1 MLFQPVIYGLIF
13 IGVLLIVEGLYL
25 IFFGKTLRREK
36 RVNRRLS
43 LLQDGRDTEEVL
55 SILRNEREGSSKQMS
70 TPLIGPLIEKAR
82 HANIVLSLRTVIL
95 TLLIICA
102 IAYLLLTVFTGAAL
116 QLRIIIA
123 LLIGYSSLYLWLRNK
138 ARKRI
143 ALFEEQLPD
152 ALDLMVRSLRV
163 GHPINAAVSIVAR
176 EMPDPIGTEF
186 GLIADEATYG
196 MTVNDALDRMAGR
209 VPVPDLRFLAIAVNI
224 QAQSGGNLAE
234 ILDGLSKVI
243 RSRFKLFRK
252 VKAIT
257 AEARWSGWFLSI
269 FPVIALLLVQVVDP
283 EYYDRVSDHPLF
295 LPGTILTFILLI
307 ANIIFMRILV
317 NIKV

>member
-1 MLFQPVIYGLIF
+1 MTYCP
-13 IGVLLIVEGLYL
+13 
-25 IFFGKTLRREK
+25 T
-36 RVNRRLS
+36 
-43 LLQDGRDTEEVL
+43 
-55 SILRNEREGSSKQMS
+55 
-70 TPLIGPLIEKAR
+70 A
-82 HANIVLSLRTVIL
+82 VLSLRIL
-95 TLLIICA
+95 IAVVMGYATL
-102 IAYLLLTVFTGAAL
+102 FM
-116 QLRIIIA
+116 
-123 LLIGYSSLYLWLRNK
+123 WMRNK

-196 MTVNDALDRMAGR
+196 MPVNDALDRMAKR

-243 RSRFKLFRK
+243 RTSLKLTLTW
-252 VKAIT
+252 AIH
-257 AEARWSGWFLSI
+257 LN
-269 FPVIALLLVQVVDP
+269 PV
-283 EYYDRVSDHPLF
+283 EE
-295 LPGTILTFILLI
+295 
-307 ANIIFMRILV
+307 
-317 NIKV
+317 

>member
-1 MLFQPVIYGLIF
+1 MLFQPIIYALIF
-13 IGVLLIVEGLYL
+13 VGILLMVEGVYL
-25 IFFGKTLRREK
+25 IAFGKTLKREK

-43 LLQDGRDTEEVL
+43 LLHEGRDTEEVL
-55 SILRNEREGSSKQMS
+55 SILRSEREGDGKSGSY
-70 TPLIGPLIEKAR
+70 PLIGPMIEMAR
-82 HANIVLSLRTVIL
+82 HANISITPRAIIMVLLATMAVAFIL
-95 TLLIICA
+95 LA
-102 IAYLLLTVFTGAAL
+102 IFTSAAL
-116 QLRIIIA
+116 QIQIVVAIA
-123 LLIGYSSLYLWLRNK
+123 IGYATVYLWIRNK

-163 GHPINAAVSIVAR
+163 GHPINAAISIIAR
-176 EMPDPIGTEF
+176 EMPDPLGTEF

-196 MTVNDALDRMAGR
+196 MTITDALDRMADR
-209 VPVPDLRFLAIAVNI
+209 VPVPDLRFLAIAINI
-224 QAQSGGNLAE
+224 QTTSGGNLAE
-234 ILDGLSKVI
+234 ILDGLSTVI

-269 FPVIALLLVQVVDP
+269 FPVIALLAVQVVQP
-283 EYYDRVSDHPLF
+283 SYYDRVSDHPLF
-295 LPGTILTFILLI
+295 LPGTILTFVLLVV
-307 ANIIFMRILV
+307 NIFFMRILV

>member
-1 MLFQPVIYGLIF
+1 MLFQPIIYALIF
-13 IGVLLIVEGLYL
+13 VGVLLMVEGLYL
-25 IFFGKTLRREK
+25 IAFGKTLKREK
-36 RVNRRLS
+36 KVNRRLT
-43 LLQDGRDTEEVL
+43 LLQEGRDTEEVL
-55 SILRNEREGSSKQMS
+55 TILRQEREGSEKVRSL
-70 TPLIGPLIEKAR
+70 PVIGPLMELAR
-82 HANIVLSLRTVIL
+82 HANIVVTPRIMAAVLVGMMIMSF
-95 TLLIICA
+95 
-102 IAYLLLTVFTGAAL
+102 LLLSIFTGAAL
-116 QLRIIIA
+116 QVRILIA
-123 LLIGYSSLYLWLRNK
+123 VIIGYASIYLWLRNK
-138 ARKRI
+138 AKKRI

-196 MTVNDALDRMAGR
+196 MPVQDALDRMAGR
-209 VPVPDLRFLAIAVNI
+209 VPVPDLRFLAVAINI
-224 QAQSGGNLAE
+224 QATSGGNLAE

-269 FPVIALLLVQVVDP
+269 FPIIALLGVQVVDP
-283 EYYDRVSDHPLF
+283 AYYDRVADHPLF
-295 LPGTILTFILLI
+295 LPGAILTFILLV
-307 ANIIFMRILV
+307 ANVIFMRVLV